1 MKKTV
6 IKRVTTLLLIVALCA
21 SIALAI
27 VACDGKK
34 ANAPVVDQN
43 GNAIAEGVTT
53 SLPKG
58 IVYTADAVTTSEP
71 VTRTFNATVTPN
83 NATNKE
89 LIWSLAWKNAS
100 SEWASGK
107 NLGDYLTLSSSG
119 MSATLTCT
127 QAFGE
132 QAIITVR
139 SADNTDIYKNCTV
152 DYSVKIVDFELDFYQ
167 DNVLLGT
174 IKKHADLDCDIND
187 PNSWYN
193 QDKGILKHNHSPQFN
208 IKHILDSAHSISFQ
222 LKPVFSVGTT
232 GNTNLEVQY
241 SAVAGVNMSFVSE
254 TVYRFHE
261 YKNSAT
267 LPVYD
272 NLFNGGSVRPEYTN
286 TKESPFNPFAKYTI
300 PLGSNDIRQMF
311 FYNGFLPSDAQTREV
326 VNFAKDRCLLK
337 IGYGV
342 IKVNGISYVAW
353 ANDFCLGVDTTTLNV
368 AVSDVTLDNTQV
380 II

>member
-21 SIALAI
+21 SIAIAI

-58 IVYTADAVTTSEP
+58 IVYTADAVTTAEP
-71 VTRTFNATVTPN
+71 VTRTFKATVTPS

-107 NLGDYLTLSSSG
+107 NIGEYLTLSSSG
-119 MSATLTCT
+119 MSATLTCS

-139 SADNTDIYKNCTV
+139 SNDDPDIYKNCTI
-152 DYSVKIVDFELDFYQ
+152 DYQFKISDFKLELYQDGTLLGELDSDSYENNGYYDDENKVLHHNHIPKLSVKYLLDP
-167 DNVLLGT
+167 
-174 IKKHADLDCDIND
+174 A
-187 PNSWYN
+187 
-193 QDKGILKHNHSPQFN
+193 HNF
-208 IKHILDSAHSISFQ
+208 SFK
-222 LKPVFSVGTT
+222 LKPIFSVGSIGKKELNIGYTIL
-232 GNTNLEVQY
+232 GGIYLEYVQ
-241 SAVAGVNMSFVSE
+241 E
-254 TVYRFHE
+254 TIYRFAE
-261 YKNSAT
+261 SKSSINSAFYNNLRPKSFPFEGWQNT
-267 LPVYD
+267 SDNPV
-272 NLFNGGSVRPEYTN
+272 
-286 TKESPFNPFAKYTI
+286 NPFKEYVI
-300 PLGSNDIRQMF
+300 PLGTQDLRQFF
-311 FYNGFLPSDAQTREV
+311 FYNGLLPSDSQVRDI
-326 VNFAKDRCLLK
+326 VNFAATNNLCLFRLK
-337 IGYGV
+337 FNFS
-342 IKVNGISYVAW
+342 VNGSYRNAT
-353 ANDFCLGVDTTTLNV
+353 FCFGADNTTLNV
-368 AVSDVTLDNTQV
+368 AVSDLTIDNSQV

>member
-21 SIALAI
+21 SIAIAI

-58 IVYTADAVTTSEP
+58 IVYTADAVTTAEP
-71 VTRTFNATVTPN
+71 VTRTFKATVTPS

-107 NLGDYLTLSSSG
+107 NIGEYLTLSSSG

-152 DYSVKIVDFELDFYQ
+152 DYGVKIVDFELDFYQ
-167 DNVLLGT
+167 DNALLGT
-174 IKKHADLDCDIND
+174 IKKHNELNCNLED

-193 QDKGILKHNHSPQFN
+193 KDNGVLKHNHSPQFN
-208 IKHILDSAHSISFQ
+208 IQHILDSAHSISFQ

-232 GNTNLEVQY
+232 GNTNLVAEY
-241 SAVAGVNMSFVSE
+241 SAVAGVDITFVNE
-254 TVYRFHE
+254 TAYRFHE
-261 YKNSAT
+261 HKNSAT
-267 LPVYD
+267 LPVFD
-272 NLFNGGSVRPEYTN
+272 NLINGRVRPEYTN

-311 FYNGFLPSDAQTREV
+311 FYNGFLASDAQTRDV

-342 IKVNGISYVAW
+342 IKINGTSYVGW
-353 ANDFCLGVDTTTLNV
+353 ANDFCLGVDTNTLNV
-368 AVSDVTLDNTQV
+368 AVSDVTIDNSQV

>member
-21 SIALAI
+21 SIAIAI

-58 IVYTADAVTTSEP
+58 IVYTADAVTTAEP
-71 VTRTFNATVTPN
+71 VTRTFKATVTPS

-107 NLGDYLTLSSSG
+107 NIGEYLTLSSSG
-119 MSATLTCT
+119 MSATLTCS

-139 SADNTDIYKNCTV
+139 SADNTDIYKNCTI

-167 DNVLLGT
+167 DNALLGT
-174 IKKHADLDCDIND
+174 IKKHNELNCNLED

-193 QDKGILKHNHSPQFN
+193 KDNGVLKHNHSPQFN
-208 IKHILDSAHSISFQ
+208 IQHILDSAHSISFQ

-232 GNTNLEVQY
+232 GNTNLVAEY
-241 SAVAGVNMSFVSE
+241 SAVAGVDMTFVNE
-254 TVYRFHE
+254 TAYRFHE
-261 YKNSAT
+261 HKNSAT
-267 LPVYD
+267 LPVFD
-272 NLFNGGSVRPEYTN
+272 NLINGRVRPEYTN

-311 FYNGFLPSDAQTREV
+311 FYNGFLASDAQTRDV
-326 VNFAKDRCLLK
+326 VNFAKDKCLLK

-342 IKVNGISYVAW
+342 IKINGTSYVGW
-353 ANDFCLGVDTTTLNV
+353 ANDFCLGVDTNTLNV
-368 AVSDVTLDNTQV
+368 AVSDVTIDNSQV

>member
-21 SIALAI
+21 SIAIAI

-58 IVYTADAVTTSEP
+58 IVYTADAVTTAEP
-71 VTRTFNATVTPN
+71 ITRTFKATVTPS

-107 NLGDYLTLSSSG
+107 NIGEYLTLSSSG
-119 MSATLTCT
+119 MSATLTCS

-139 SADNTDIYKNCTV
+139 SADNTDIYKNCTI

-167 DNVLLGT
+167 DNALLGT
-174 IKKHADLDCDIND
+174 IKKHNELNCNLED

-193 QDKGILKHNHSPQFN
+193 KDNGVLKHNHSPQFN
-208 IKHILDSAHSISFQ
+208 IQHILDSAHSISFQ

-232 GNTNLEVQY
+232 GNTNLVAEY
-241 SAVAGVNMSFVSE
+241 SAVAGVDITFVNE
-254 TVYRFHE
+254 TAYRFHE
-261 YKNSAT
+261 HKNSAT
-267 LPVYD
+267 LPVFD
-272 NLFNGGSVRPEYTN
+272 NLINGRVRPEYTN

-311 FYNGFLPSDAQTREV
+311 FYNGFLASDAQTRDV

-342 IKVNGISYVAW
+342 IKINGTSYVGW
-353 ANDFCLGVDTTTLNV
+353 ANDFCLGVDTNTLNV
-368 AVSDVTLDNTQV
+368 AVSDVTIDNSQV

>member
-6 IKRVTTLLLIVALCA
+6 IKRVTTLLLIVALCTT
-21 SIALAI
+21 IAIAI

-58 IVYTADAVTTSEP
+58 IVYTADAVTTAEP
-71 VTRTFNATVTPN
+71 VTRTFKATVTPS

-107 NLGDYLTLSSSG
+107 NIGEYLTLSSSG
-119 MSATLTCT
+119 MSATLTCS

-139 SADNTDIYKNCTV
+139 SADNTDIYKNCTI

-167 DNVLLGT
+167 DNALLGT
-174 IKKHADLDCDIND
+174 IKKHNELNCNLED

-193 QDKGILKHNHSPQFN
+193 KDNGVLKHNHSPQFS
-208 IKHILDSAHSISFQ
+208 IQHILDSAHSISFQ

-232 GNTNLEVQY
+232 GNTNLVAEY
-241 SAVAGVNMSFVSE
+241 SAVAGVDMTFVNE
-254 TVYRFHE
+254 TAYRFHE
-261 YKNSAT
+261 HKNSAT
-267 LPVYD
+267 LPVFD
-272 NLFNGGSVRPEYTN
+272 NLINGRVRPEYTN

-300 PLGSNDIRQMF
+300 PLGTTDIRQMF
-311 FYNGFLPSDAQTREV
+311 FYNGFLASDAQTREI
-326 VNFAKDRCLLK
+326 VNFANNRCLLK

-342 IKVNGISYVAW
+342 IKINGTSYVGW
-353 ANDFCLGVDTTTLNV
+353 ANDFCLGVDTNTLNV
-368 AVSDVTLDNTQV
+368 AVSDVTIDNSQV

>member
-6 IKRVTTLLLIVALCA
+6 LKRVTTLLLIVALCA
-21 SIALAI
+21 SIAIAI

-58 IVYTADAVTTSEP
+58 IVYTADAVTTAEP
-71 VTRTFNATVTPN
+71 VTRTFKATVTPS

-89 LIWSLAWKNAS
+89 LIWSLSWKNAS

-107 NLGDYLTLSSSG
+107 NIGEYLTLSSSG
-119 MSATLTCT
+119 MSATLTCS

-139 SADNTDIYKNCTV
+139 SADNTDIYKNCTI

-174 IKKHADLDCDIND
+174 IEKHSELNCNLED

-193 QDKGILKHNHSPQFN
+193 KDNGVLKHNHSPQFS
-208 IKHILDSAHSISFQ
+208 IQHILDSAHSISFQ

-232 GNTNLEVQY
+232 GNTNLVAEY
-241 SAVAGVNMSFVSE
+241 SAVAGVDITFVNE
-254 TVYRFHE
+254 TAYRFHE

-267 LPVYD
+267 LPVFD
-272 NLFNGGSVRPEYTN
+272 NLINGRVRPEYTN

-311 FYNGFLPSDAQTREV
+311 FYNGFLASDAQTRDV

-342 IKVNGISYVAW
+342 IKINGTSYVGW
-353 ANDFCLGVDTTTLNV
+353 ANDFCLGVDTNTLNV
-368 AVSDVTLDNTQV
+368 AVADVTIDNSQV